1 MAIPDQGAVI
11 ALAILNEI
19 IQRDVDDDDITFQE
33 ICASN
38 SAKHFLNSDNRE
50 GPRQF
55 SGIDGYVEY
64 TVTGYS
70 DPYFKKHFRMC
81 RVSFEVKTVDLS
93 YLVDLSVMC
102 NVIFLMI

>member
-19 IQRDVDDDDITFQE
+19 IQQDVDDDDIIFQE

-38 SAKHFLNSDNRE
+38 SAKHVLNSDNRE

-55 SGIDGYVEY
+55 SVIDGYVEY

-81 RVSFEVKTVDLS
+81 RVSFEVKTVDL
-93 YLVDLSVMC
+93 
-102 NVIFLMI
+102 